1 MDELYISLPVVLY
14 ILGIVL
20 LIILIVLGIR
30 LLRMMTKINNIIDDV
45 DGKVKS
51 LNGVFEIIDVA
62 TDRLSFVTDKVVDG
76 TSSFFMKLFK
86 KKEREEKVDG

>member
-1 MDELYISLPVVLY
+1 MSYIFHYSSLY

-76 TSSFFMKLFK
+76 ISSFFMKLFK
-86 KKEREEKVDG
+86 KRKGGKVDGQR